1 MICLELLFLKFEKLE
16 INQFKLA
23 SIVLFAYKRLDTLKK
38 TVEALSLNY
47 LAAESDLII
56 YSDGAKNKDDIE
68 AIENVRSYLKTIT
81 GFKTIQINLSDKNK
95 GLAKSTI
102 YGVTE
107 VLGLHDTCIVVEDDL
122 VSSRNYLNY
131 MNEALYFYKEYSQIF
146 SIAGFS
152 IPIVNKTRFDVYFTQ
167 RANSTGWA
175 TWRNRW
181 EQIDWEVKD
190 YGEFKSDS
198 KKRKA
203 FNQMGSDMFHMLDK
217 QMNGKLNSWAIRWCY
232 HQFKN
237 NLVSVHP
244 FVSKIQNIGFGSEN
258 STNTK
263 EVFNRFETVLD
274 KGERIEFNF
283 SSEIKLDKYIIKQF
297 TKPFTISSRVKY
309 KLINVFNRLFN

>member
-1 MICLELLFLKFEKLE
+1 MNLAPIILFVYSRK
-16 INQFKLA
+16 
-23 SIVLFAYKRLDTLKK
+23 DTLEK
-38 TVEALSLNY
+38 TINTLKINY
-47 LAAESDLII
+47 LASESDLII
-56 YSDGAKNKDDIE
+56 YADGPKSEKDIDSV
-68 AIENVRSYLKTIT
+68 ENVRSYLKTIT

-107 VLGLHDTCIVVEDDL
+107 VLRSYNSCIVVEDDL

-152 IPIVNKTRFDVYFTQ
+152 IPIVNKTSFDVYFTQ

-190 YGEFKSDS
+190 YGEFKFDI

-203 FNQMGSDMFHMLDK
+203 FNQMGSDMCHMLDK
-217 QMNGKLNSWAIRWCY
+217 QMCGKLNSWAIRWCY
-232 HQFKN
+232 HQFKYH
-237 NLVSVHP
+237 LFSVHP
-244 FVSKIQNIGFGSEN
+244 FVSKIENIGFGFEN

-274 KGERIEFNF
+274 NGERIEFSF

-309 KLINVFNRLFN
+309 KLINIFNRLFN

>member
-1 MICLELLFLKFEKLE
+1 MILAPIILFVY
-16 INQFKLA
+16 
-23 SIVLFAYKRLDTLKK
+23 SRSDTLEK
-38 TVEALSLNY
+38 TINTLKINY
-47 LAAESDLII
+47 LASESDLII
-56 YSDGAKNKDDIE
+56 YSDGPKSEKDIDSVE
-68 AIENVRSYLKTIT
+68 KVRSYLKTIT

-107 VLGLHDTCIVVEDDL
+107 VLKSFNSCIVVEDDL

-131 MNEALYFYKEYSQIF
+131 MNEALYFYEEYSQIF

-152 IPIVNKTRFDVYFTQ
+152 IPIVNKTRFDVYFTH

-175 TWRNRW
+175 IWRNRW

-203 FNQMGSDMFHMLDK
+203 FNQMGSDMCHMLDK

-232 HQFKN
+232 HQFKYN
-237 NLVSVHP
+237 FFSVHP
-244 FVSKIQNIGFGSEN
+244 FVSKIENIGFGSEN

-309 KLINVFNRLFN
+309 RLINVFNRLFN

>member
-1 MICLELLFLKFEKLE
+1 MILAPIILFVY
-16 INQFKLA
+16 
-23 SIVLFAYKRLDTLKK
+23 SRSDTLEK
-38 TVEALSLNY
+38 TINTLKINY
-47 LAAESDLII
+47 LASESDLII
-56 YSDGAKNKDDIE
+56 YSDGPKSEKDFDSVE
-68 AIENVRSYLKTIT
+68 KVRSYLKTIT

-107 VLGLHDTCIVVEDDL
+107 VLKSFNSCIVVEDDL

-131 MNEALYFYKEYSQIF
+131 MNEALYFYEEYSQIF

-175 TWRNRW
+175 TWKDRW
-181 EQIDWEVKD
+181 EIIDWEVKD
-190 YGEFKSDS
+190 YGEFKSDI
-198 KKRKA
+198 KKRRA
-203 FNQMGSDMFHMLDK
+203 FNKMGSDMCHMLDK
-217 QMNGKLNSWAIRWCY
+217 QMVGKLNSWAIRWCY
-232 HQFKN
+232 HQFKY
-237 NLVSVHP
+237 NLFSVHP
-244 FVSKIQNIGFGSEN
+244 FVSKIENIGFGSEN

-283 SSEIKLDKYIIKQF
+283 SSDIKLDKYIIKQF
-297 TKPFTISSRVKY
+297 TKPFMISSRVKY
-309 KLINVFNRLFN
+309 KLINVFNQLFN